1 MVASHNEFSVQ
12 YVVERMRQH
21 DIHPRYGGIYF
32 GQLLGMCDQVTFLLG
47 AGGYSSYKYVPYG
60 PVDAVLPYLS
70 RRAYENKGM
79 LQGSQKEIDLLKGE
93 LKRRRWGLK

>member
-1 MVASHNEFSVQ
+1 
-12 YVVERMRQH
+12 MRQSAI
-21 DIHPRYGGIYF
+21 DPQSGGVFF
-32 GQLLGMCDQVTFLLG
+32 GQLLGMCDQVTYLLG
-47 AGGYSSYKYVPYG
+47 AGGYCSYKYVPYG

-93 LKRRRWGLK
+93 LKRRKWGISRG